1 MILKR
6 SNHTSTR
13 ITFLTIC
20 CTVFF
25 IAGCGGGMKYG
36 AAKISSEPT
45 GASIINLRDE
55 TNLGQTPANV
65 FWRDEEGLPE
75 QVTIQLRK
83 NGYHSAITS
92 LWVNKRYSSKEEA
105 MDNATEVH
113 TELTKE

>member
-1 MILKR
+1 MISKR
-6 SNHTSTR
+6 LNHASPR
-13 ITFLTIC
+13 ITWLVICCATFLT
-20 CTVFF
+20 
-25 IAGCGGGMKYG
+25 AGCGGMKYG
-36 AAKISSEPT
+36 AAKITSEPT
-45 GASIINLRDE
+45 GAAIINLRDE

-92 LWVNKRYSSKEEA
+92 LWVNKRYSSKDEA

>member
-1 MILKR
+1 MISNR
-6 SNHTSTR
+6 SNHTMTG
-13 ITFLTIC
+13 ITWLALCCVAFLT
-20 CTVFF
+20 T
-25 IAGCGGGMKYG
+25 GCGGGMKYG
-36 AAKISSEPT
+36 AAKITSEPA
-45 GASIINLRDE
+45 GATIINLRDE

-65 FWRDEEGLPE
+65 FWRNEEGLPE